1 LRLTKGV
8 IGPTNTCFQTKQL
21 ELSKRKQ
28 EMIKPLNAPQLSSM
42 KTRCG
47 LQKVSELL
55 PRLIRQYEIQ
65 AELMKQRSQSTVPA
79 MAPTIDRPAEQA
91 TFSWYE

>member
-1 LRLTKGV
+1 
-8 IGPTNTCFQTKQL
+8 
-21 ELSKRKQ
+21 
-28 EMIKPLNAPQLSSM
+28 MIKPLNAPQLSSM

-47 LQKVSELL
+47 LQKVSDLL

-79 MAPTIDRPAEQA
+79 MAPTIDTPAEQS

>member
-1 LRLTKGV
+1 
-8 IGPTNTCFQTKQL
+8 
-21 ELSKRKQ
+21 
-28 EMIKPLNAPQLSSM
+28 MIKPLNAPQLSSM

-47 LQKVSELL
+47 LQKISDLL

-65 AELMKQRSQSTVPA
+65 AELMQQRAHPTEPA
-79 MAPTIDRPAEQA
+79 ISPTINGSVQQA

>member
-1 LRLTKGV
+1 
-8 IGPTNTCFQTKQL
+8 
-21 ELSKRKQ
+21 
-28 EMIKPLNAPQLSSM
+28 MIKPLNAPQLSSM

-47 LQKVSELL
+47 LQKISDLL

-65 AELMKQRSQSTVPA
+65 AELMKQRGQSSVPA
-79 MAPTIDRPAEQA
+79 MAPTMDAPAQQA

>member
-1 LRLTKGV
+1 
-8 IGPTNTCFQTKQL
+8 
-21 ELSKRKQ
+21 
-28 EMIKPLNAPQLSSM
+28 MIKPLNAPQLSSM

-47 LQKVSELL
+47 LQKISDLL

-65 AELMKQRSQSTVPA
+65 AELMKQRGHATAP
-79 MAPTIDRPAEQA
+79 APTINHSVQQA